1 MNAIHPPVRYSVRKR
16 HSYARRYPNAAS
28 SRQFWNRL
36 ADTLLCTVSCIGIV
50 AILFFLIT
58 M

>member
-1 MNAIHPPVRYSVRKR
+1 MQATHTIKRYTIQKR
-16 HSYARRYPNAAS
+16 RVYARRYPNAADA
-28 SRQFWNRL
+28 RYFWNRL
-36 ADTLLCTVSCIGIV
+36 ADGVLCAACCIGIV